1 MILKRTI
8 LFVYNADSSGWNKYL
23 DFAHKMLSPS
33 TYSCNLCNLTHGNF
47 SEKKT
52 WKAFRE
58 RSSNSMIFLYK
69 NEFLKK
75 YKKPEYQELNFP
87 VILEQKNT
95 GLEVLVK
102 SEELKSIKS
111 VEDFIEILSV
121 KLT

>member
-1 MILKRTI
+1 
-8 LFVYNADSSGWNKYL
+8 
-23 DFAHKMLSPS
+23 MLSPS